1 MHVVDAH
8 ARDAIRRHQSALFA
22 YFTYRV
28 ENAEDAADLFSETAL
43 VAWRR
48 RRTMPAHDDEAKR
61 WLYGVARNTLF
72 NHHRAGR
79 RRRKLLEA
87 LRDELIRAD
96 TLATA
101 EGENDVQLEVRA
113 ALETLP
119 SSQAELLKLIHW
131 DDLTIADAAAVLG
144 LTASTARSR
153 YSVAKAAFEASLS
166 ANVASG

>member
-1 MHVVDAH
+1 
-8 ARDAIRRHQSALFA
+8 
-22 YFTYRV
+22 
-28 ENAEDAADLFSETAL
+28 
-43 VAWRR
+43 
-48 RRTMPAHDDEAKR
+48 MPAHDDEAKR

-101 EGENDVQLEVRA
+101 EGDNDVQLEVRA

-131 DDLTIADAAAVLG
+131 DDLTIADAAAVPG

-153 YSVAKAAFEASLS
+153 YSVAKAAFEAYFS
-166 ANVASG
+166 ATVASG